1 MAAKKGI
8 EVIDMQYNFRIHL
21 LLRESIKTY
30 LTRTRLE
37 FGLGM
42 GLTETR
48 LYAAHQMTKQSLTES
63 CGMGIS

>member
-37 FGLGM
+37 CGLAM
-42 GLTETR
+42 ELTETR
-48 LYAAHQMTKQSLTES
+48 LYAAHQMTEPSLTES
-63 CGMGIS
+63 CGMGIA